1 MSTDVTR
8 VALSGINS
16 GGGLIN
22 IAATSTVGTLIHT
35 GVDFTGSSRWDEV
48 WLFASNKHS
57 GAVDLTIEIDV
68 ANTSTSKFKV
78 GVPPD
83 DGLYVVLPGVSV
95 HNGKIITAFA
105 ATGSVINIVGYVEQH
120 I

>member
-57 GAVDLTIEIDV
+57 G
-68 ANTSTSKFKV
+68 STSYFKV
-78 GVPPD
+78 SVPAD
-83 DGLYVVLPGVSV
+83 DGLYVVLPGISV
-95 HNGKIITAFA
+95 NSSKIITAFA
-105 ATGSVINIVGYVEQH
+105 ATGDVINIGGYVEQH
-120 I
+120 V